1 MAQFTYQGTNTYVV
15 GTGRHRLIVDTGG
28 GEPAWAELISS
39 TLEQMGISLSH
50 VLLTHWHGDHTGGV
64 ADLIRLYPHLDDS
77 IYKNEPEA
85 GQQDIY
91 DGQVFRVEGA
101 TVRGLHVPGHSDDHM
116 CFVLEEE
123 NAMFT
128 GDNVLGHGTSVAE
141 DLGTFMDSLQKM
153 HAQHCTIGYPA
164 HGITIMDLPAKI
176 ERELGS
182 KLRRERQVMQA
193 LRRLGTRGSRTV
205 TVKEIVT
212 EIYGESLDE
221 SMRTLALEPFV
232 DEVLRK
238 LAGDCRVGF
247 QVRRGEKERKWY
259 AVDVAG

>member
-1 MAQFTYQGTNTYVV
+1 
-15 GTGRHRLIVDTGG
+15 
-28 GEPAWAELISS
+28 
-39 TLEQMGISLSH
+39 MGISLSH

-64 ADLIRLYPHLDDS
+64 PDLIRLYPHLRDF
-77 IYKNEPEA
+77 IYKNEPDD

-91 DGQVFRVEGA
+91 DGQVFQVEGA
-101 TVRGLHVPGHSDDHM
+101 TVRALHVPGHSDDHM

-123 NAMFT
+123 SAMFT
-128 GDNVLGHGTSVAE
+128 GDNVLGHGTSAVE

-153 HAQHCTIGYPA
+153 HDQQCKIGYSA
-164 HGITIMDLPAKI
+164 HGITITDLPAKI

-182 KLRRERQVMQA
+182 KFRRERQVMQA
-193 LRRLGTRGSRTV
+193 LRKLGAARGASARAV
-205 TVKEIVT
+205 TVRDLVT
-212 EIYGESLDE
+212 EIYGGSLDK
-221 SMRTLALEPFV
+221 STRTLALEPFI

-259 AVDVAG
+259 AVDVAAA